1 MTRSPLISRRTC
13 LRGIGTTLALPLL
26 EVMGWAETARKGA
39 AAATATAARPPV
51 RLGFMYMPHGV
62 IPEQFWPA
70 SPQNFL
76 TSPTPALESLRP
88 IMSECLLMKGVGG
101 IPIAPFN
108 GAPHAL
114 ELSTWL
120 TAQLPDARQRNRI
133 NIAIS
138 ADQIAANY
146 VGALTSLPSLELATM
161 PQTHKENQEGLN
173 EGYYS
178 HCSFRSPTQAMP
190 AEINPRSVL
199 NRLFNQNNTTQ
210 ADGSPQKNNA
220 SRALDQSMLD
230 LVIGGAKD
238 LRKTLPQDDQ
248 HKLDEYLDSVRAVE
262 RRIAAIELRQK
273 EAALEK
279 SGLAPSRHRGTDSP
293 PIEIKI
299 PIGDKRSEYMQV
311 MCDLNVLAFQTDTTR
326 VSTYIGS
333 TPNGVSYPELGF
345 KDEHHSQTH
354 HNNRPEMVAKVQAIT
369 AFNISQFAYMVKKM
383 HSLREGDGTL
393 LDNCI
398 MMWGSGLED
407 GNKHS
412 RENLPFILAGKGGG
426 SIRTGRFLPDVKGNQ
441 GDLLTTLLSC
451 MGVPLDRTIGIATKQ
466 ITEIKA

>member
-1 MTRSPLISRRTC
+1 MPLSTNFRINRRHC
-13 LRGIGTTLALPLL
+13 LKVIGASLALPLF
-26 EVMGWAETARKGA
+26 ESASWAELGKGKA
-39 AAATATAARPPV
+39 AKPPV

-62 IPEQFWPA
+62 IMDQFWPG
-70 SPQNFL
+70 SPECFL
-76 TSPTPALESLRP
+76 SDPPPALESLRP
-88 IMSECLLMKGVGG
+88 VLDQCLLMKGISGV
-101 IPIAPFN
+101 PISPFN

-120 TAQLPDARQRNRI
+120 TAMLPDANTRNRI
-133 NIAIS
+133 NIGIS

-146 VGALTSLPSLELATM
+146 VGGFTPLPSLELATM

-178 HCSFRSPTQAMP
+178 HCSFRSATQAVP

-199 NRLFNQNNTTQ
+199 NRLFGKSDRPGRIRQT
-210 ADGSPQKNNA
+210 DP
-220 SRALDQSMLD
+220 LDRQMLD

-238 LRKTLPQDDQ
+238 LRRTLSRDDQ
-248 HKLDEYLDSVRAVE
+248 QKLDEYLDSVRAVE
-262 RRIAAIELRQK
+262 RRIAAIEFRQK

-279 SGLAPSRHRGTDSP
+279 AGVSVSKRNASDSP
-293 PIEIKI
+293 PIEVKI
-299 PIGDKRSEYMQV
+299 PLGDKRSEYMQV

-345 KDEHHSQTH
+345 SNEHHSQTH
-354 HNNRPEMVAKVQAIT
+354 HNNEPEKVRKVEAIT
-369 AFNISQFAYMVKKM
+369 AFNIAQFAYMVKKM
-383 HSLREGDGTL
+383 HGLREGDGTL

-407 GNKHS
+407 GNKHT
-412 RENLPFILAGKGGG
+412 RENLPFIIAGKGGG
-426 SIRTGRFLPDVKGNQ
+426 TINTGRFLADSKGNQ
-441 GDLLTTLLSC
+441 GDLLSTLLAC
-451 MGVPLDRTIGIATKQ
+451 AGIPLDRPIGIATKQ
-466 ITEIKA
+466 LKEMMASL

>member
-1 MTRSPLISRRTC
+1 MTRSHLIDRRTC
-13 LRGIGTTLALPLL
+13 LRGIGASLALPLL
-26 EVMGWAETARKGA
+26 ESMGWAEPGRGRAVK
-39 AAATATAARPPV
+39 PPV

-62 IPEQFWPA
+62 IMDQFWPA
-70 SPQNFL
+70 SPESFL
-76 TSPTPALESLRP
+76 SAPPPALESLRP
-88 IMSECLLMKGVGG
+88 VLSQCLLMKGISG

-120 TAQLPDARQRNRI
+120 TASLPDSDRRNQI

-146 VGALTSLPSLELATM
+146 VGGLTSLPSLELATM

-178 HCSFRSPTQAMP
+178 HCSYRSPTQAVR
-190 AEINPRSVL
+190 AETNPRSVL
-199 NRLFNQNNTTQ
+199 NRLFGKS
-210 ADGSPQKNNA
+210 DRPGKA
-220 SRALDQSMLD
+220 SQVDALDRQMLD

-238 LRKTLPQDDQ
+238 LRRTLPQDDQ

-262 RRIAAIELRQK
+262 RRIAAIEYRQK

-279 SGLAPSRHRGTDSP
+279 AGVGPSKRKASDSP

-299 PIGDKRSEYMQV
+299 PVGEKRSEYMQV

-354 HNNRPEMVAKVQAIT
+354 HNNEPGKVGKVAAIT
-369 AFNISQFAYMVKKM
+369 AFNIAQFAYMVKKM

-412 RENLPFILAGKGGG
+412 RENLPFIVAGKGGG
-426 SIRTGRFLPDVKGNQ
+426 TINTGRFLPDTKGNQ
-441 GDLLTTLLSC
+441 GDLLTTLLGC
-451 MGVPLDRTIGIATKQ
+451 AGVPLDRPIGIATKQ
-466 ITEIKA
+466 IKEMTTNL